1 MARKRIVAGNWKM
14 NMTIEEGRNW
24 LRSFSRHHD
33 LAQLVEE
40 VIIFPPFTALAAL
53 ANDEQGNLLQWGGQ
67 NLHEAGAGAY
77 TGEIS
82 GPMIRDCHA
91 GWVLVGHSE
100 RRTLFQEQ
108 DDLISRKMRRAI
120 DSDLQP
126 ILCVGET
133 LEERE
138 SGQFME
144 VVARQVVRGL
154 ADFPQHAL
162 DRLVIAYEPVWA
174 IGTGKTASPQDA
186 QDMHQH
192 IRKRCP
198 DCIHKLLLRPSG
210 SCMVD
215 LSSRKTRPACSLV
228 RISMEAL
235 LAEPVWIR
243 INLPPCW
250 VFANVVFRTNGG
262 FGRGSA

>member
-138 SGQFME
+138 SGQFLE

-192 IRKRCP
+192 IRETLSRLYTQAVASSIRILYGGSVKPENAASLFACP
-198 DCIHKLLLRPSG
+198 DIDGGLVG
-210 SCMVD
+210 G
-215 LSSRKTRPACSLV
+215 ASLDPDQFA
-228 RISMEAL
+228 AL
-235 LAEPVWIR
+235 LGIR
-243 INLPPCW
+243 
-250 VFANVVFRTNGG
+250 
-262 FGRGSA
+262 

>member
-53 ANDEQGNLLQWGGQ
+53 ANDERGNLLHWGGQ
-67 NLHEAGAGAY
+67 NLHEAETGAY

-108 DDLISRKMRRAI
+108 DDLIARKMRRAI

-126 ILCVGET
+126 VLCVGET

-192 IRKRCP
+192 IRETLSSLYTQPVASSIRILYGGSVKPENAASLFACP
-198 DCIHKLLLRPSG
+198 DIDGGLIG
-210 SCMVD
+210 G
-215 LSSRKTRPACSLV
+215 ASLDPDQFA
-228 RISMEAL
+228 AL
-235 LAEPVWIR
+235 LGIR
-243 INLPPCW
+243 
-250 VFANVVFRTNGG
+250 
-262 FGRGSA
+262 

>member
-133 LEERE
+133 LEERK

-192 IRKRCP
+192 IRETLSRLYTQAVASSIRILYGGSVKPENAASLFACP
-198 DCIHKLLLRPSG
+198 DIDGGLVG
-210 SCMVD
+210 G
-215 LSSRKTRPACSLV
+215 ASLDPDQFA
-228 RISMEAL
+228 AL
-235 LAEPVWIR
+235 LGIR
-243 INLPPCW
+243 
-250 VFANVVFRTNGG
+250 
-262 FGRGSA
+262 

>member
-33 LAQLVEE
+33 LAQQVEE
-40 VIIFPPFTALAAL
+40 VILFPPFTALAAL
-53 ANDEQGNLLQWGGQ
+53 ANDERGKALQWGGQ
-67 NLHEAGAGAY
+67 NLHEAVAGAY

-91 GWVLVGHSE
+91 DWVLIGHSE

-108 DDLISRKMRRAI
+108 DDLIARKMRRAI
-120 DSDLQP
+120 NSDLQP
-126 ILCVGET
+126 VLCVGET

-154 ADFPQHAL
+154 SDFPQHAL

-186 QDMHQH
+186 QDMHYH
-192 IRKRCP
+192 IRKTLSSLYTESIAESIRILYGGSVKPENAASLFACP
-198 DCIHKLLLRPSG
+198 DIDGGLVG
-210 SCMVD
+210 G
-215 LSSRKTRPACSLV
+215 ASLDPDHFA
-228 RISMEAL
+228 AL
-235 LAEPVWIR
+235 LGIR
-243 INLPPCW
+243 
-250 VFANVVFRTNGG
+250 
-262 FGRGSA
+262 

>member
-192 IRKRCP
+192 IRETLSRLYTQAVASSNRKMYGGSVKPENAASLFACP
-198 DCIHKLLLRPSG
+198 DIDGGLVG
-210 SCMVD
+210 G
-215 LSSRKTRPACSLV
+215 ASLDPDQFA
-228 RISMEAL
+228 AL
-235 LAEPVWIR
+235 LGIR
-243 INLPPCW
+243 
-250 VFANVVFRTNGG
+250 
-262 FGRGSA
+262 

>member
-192 IRKRCP
+192 IRETLSRLYTQAVASSIRILYGGSVKPENAASLFACP
-198 DCIHKLLLRPSG
+198 DIDGGLVG
-210 SCMVD
+210 G
-215 LSSRKTRPACSLV
+215 ASLDPDQFA
-228 RISMEAL
+228 AL
-235 LAEPVWIR
+235 LGIR
-243 INLPPCW
+243 
-250 VFANVVFRTNGG
+250 
-262 FGRGSA
+262 

>member
-186 QDMHQH
+186 QEMHQH
-192 IRKRCP
+192 IRETLSRLYTQAVASSIRILYGGSVKPENAASLFACP
-198 DCIHKLLLRPSG
+198 DIDGGLVG
-210 SCMVD
+210 G
-215 LSSRKTRPACSLV
+215 ASLDPDQFA
-228 RISMEAL
+228 AL
-235 LAEPVWIR
+235 LGIR
-243 INLPPCW
+243 
-250 VFANVVFRTNGG
+250 
-262 FGRGSA
+262 